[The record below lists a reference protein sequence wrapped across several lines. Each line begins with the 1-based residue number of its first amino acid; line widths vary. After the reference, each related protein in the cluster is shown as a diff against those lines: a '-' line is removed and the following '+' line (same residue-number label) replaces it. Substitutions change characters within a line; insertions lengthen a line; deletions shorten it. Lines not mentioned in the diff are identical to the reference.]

1 MDFVRVRREPQAHVR
16 TRTKDIPSGAR
27 QYFCCR
33 LPSGIA
39 VAIPLSPQIWA
50 ADFAPNEFD
59 MFDFEKLEVYQ
70 MAKTLVVDSL
80 KTIYSNSALD
90 PYVKEQWRRASMGIL
105 LSLSDATAR
114 MTAAEK
120 RHCLTLARSA
130 VFECVAILE
139 VASQLGHVPLAEAQ
153 AYYERYEAV
162 SKMLLAMYR
171 SHGN

>member
-1 MDFVRVRREPQAHVR
+1 
-16 TRTKDIPSGAR
+16 
-27 QYFCCR
+27 
-33 LPSGIA
+33 
-39 VAIPLSPQIWA
+39 
-50 ADFAPNEFD
+50 

-80 KTIYSNSALD
+80 KTIYSNTALD
-90 PYVKEQWRRASMGIL
+90 PYIKEQWRRAGMGIL
-105 LSLSDATAR
+105 LNLSDATAR
-114 MTAAEK
+114 MNAEEK
-120 RHCLTLARSA
+120 RQSLTLARSA

-139 VASQLGHVPLAEAQ
+139 VASQLGHIPLAEGQ